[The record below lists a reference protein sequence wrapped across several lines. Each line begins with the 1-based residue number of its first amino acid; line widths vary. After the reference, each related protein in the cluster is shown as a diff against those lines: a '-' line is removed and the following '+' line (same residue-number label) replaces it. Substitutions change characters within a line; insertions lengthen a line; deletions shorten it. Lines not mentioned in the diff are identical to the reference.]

1 MHNHA
6 QASKNMKKG
15 AGEIMLQQER
25 HTRILELLSQFGR
38 VYATE
43 LSLQLGV
50 SEDTVR
56 RDLKQLDEQKQL
68 RRVHG
73 GALPLQH
80 ESPEYRQRHEEIDPL
95 KQRVALAAIPL
106 IKGGQTILIDSGST
120 CLQLAMNLPTHF
132 NFTVVTPSPLVATKL
147 IHHNNIEL
155 ILLGGKIFKPAVMAL
170 GATTNAML
178 RKIHFDS
185 CFLGV
190 CALHPSQGLSINHI
204 DEAETLATIIEQSE
218 QVVTLASYLK
228 LGKVSTHKIC
238 STHKIN
244 YLITDSSSDPKL
256 LNLFSDQGIE
266 INICADQ

>member
-1 MHNHA
+1 
-6 QASKNMKKG
+6 
-15 AGEIMLQQER
+15 MLQQER
-25 HTRILELLSQFGR
+25 HSRILDLLSQFGR

-56 RDLKQLDEQKQL
+56 RDLKVLDEQKKL

-80 ESPEYRQRHEEIDPL
+80 ENKEYRQRHEEIDPL
-95 KQRVALAAIPL
+95 KERVALAAIPL
-106 IKGGQTILIDSGST
+106 IEEGQTILIDSGTT

-155 ILLGGKIFKPAVMAL
+155 ILLGGKIFKPSVMAL

-178 RKIHFDS
+178 RKIHFDT

-228 LGKVSTHKIC
+228 LGKMSTHKVC
-238 STHKIN
+238 GANKID

-256 LNLFSDQGIE
+256 LSLFSEQGIE
-266 INICADQ
+266 IKICND

>member
-1 MHNHA
+1 
-6 QASKNMKKG
+6 
-15 AGEIMLQQER
+15 MLQQER
-25 HTRILELLSQFGR
+25 HSKILELLGQLGR

-56 RDLKQLDEQKQL
+56 RDLKLLDEQKQL

-80 ESPEYRQRHEEIDPL
+80 ENQEYRERHEEIDPL

-106 IKGGQTILIDSGST
+106 IKEGQTILIDSGST

-190 CALHPSQGLSINHI
+190 CALHPRHGLSIGHI

-218 QVVTLASYLK
+218 QVITLASYLK
-228 LGKVSTHKIC
+228 LGKMSTHKVC
-238 STHKIN
+238 ATHKID
-244 YLITDSSSDPKL
+244 YLITDSNSDAKL
-256 LNLFSDQGIE
+256 LALFAEQGID
-266 INICADQ
+266 IKICAE

>member
-1 MHNHA
+1 
-6 QASKNMKKG
+6 
-15 AGEIMLQQER
+15 MLQQER
-25 HTRILELLSQFGR
+25 HSKILALLSQLGR
-38 VYATE
+38 VYAAE
-43 LSLQLGV
+43 LSVQLGV

-56 RDLKQLDEQKQL
+56 RDLKTLDELKQL

-80 ESPEYRQRHEEIDPL
+80 ENQEYRQRHEEVDPL

-106 IKGGQTILIDSGST
+106 IKEGDTILIDSGST
-120 CLQLAMNLPTHF
+120 CLQLAMNLPTDF
-132 NFTVVTPSPLVATKL
+132 SFTVVTPSPLVATKL

-218 QVVTLASYLK
+218 QVVTLASHLK
-228 LGKVSTHKIC
+228 LGKMSTYKVC
-238 STHKIN
+238 GAHKIN
-244 YLITDSSSDPKL
+244 YLVTDPKSDPKL
-256 LNLFSDQGIE
+256 LNLFSEQGIE
-266 INICADQ
+266 IQLCAE

>member
-1 MHNHA
+1 
-6 QASKNMKKG
+6 
-15 AGEIMLQQER
+15 MLQEER
-25 HTRILELLSQFGR
+25 HSKILELLSRFGR

-56 RDLKQLDEQKQL
+56 RDLKLLDELKQL

-80 ESPEYRQRHEEIDPL
+80 EGQEYRQRHDEVDPL
-95 KQRVALAAIPL
+95 KLRVALAAIPL
-106 IKGGQTILIDSGST
+106 IKEGQTILIDSGTT

-155 ILLGGKIFKPAVMAL
+155 ILLGGKIFKPSVMAL

-178 RKIHFDS
+178 RKIHFDT

-228 LGKVSTHKIC
+228 LGKMSTHKVC
-238 STHKIN
+238 GANKID
-244 YLITDSSSDPKL
+244 YLMTDSSSDPKL
-256 LNLFSDQGIE
+256 LSLFSEQGIE
-266 INICADQ
+266 IKICND

>member
-1 MHNHA
+1 
-6 QASKNMKKG
+6 MKKS
-15 AGEIMLQQER
+15 AGEIMLQQQR
-25 HTRILELLSQFGR
+25 HSKILALLSQLGR
-38 VYATE
+38 VYAAE
-43 LSLQLGV
+43 LSVQLGV

-56 RDLKQLDEQKQL
+56 RDLKLLDELKQL

-80 ESPEYRQRHEEIDPL
+80 ESQEYRERHEEIDPL
-95 KQRVALAAIPL
+95 KQRVALAAVPL
-106 IKGGQTILIDSGST
+106 IKEGQTILIDSGST

-178 RKIHFDS
+178 RKINFDS

-190 CALHPSQGLSINHI
+190 CALHPSQGMSINHI
-204 DEAETLATIIEQSE
+204 DEAETLATIIDQSE
-218 QVVTLASYLK
+218 QVVTLASNLK
-228 LGKVSTHKIC
+228 LGKVSTHKVC

-244 YLITDSSSDPKL
+244 YLITDSLSDPKL
-256 LNLFSDQGIE
+256 LSLFAEQGID
-266 INICADQ
+266 IKICADK

>member
-1 MHNHA
+1 
-6 QASKNMKKG
+6 
-15 AGEIMLQQER
+15 MLQQER
-25 HTRILELLSQFGR
+25 HSRILDLLSQFGR

-56 RDLKQLDEQKQL
+56 RDLKVLDEQKKL

-80 ESPEYRQRHEEIDPL
+80 ENKEYRQRHEEVDPL
-95 KQRVALAAIPL
+95 KERVALAAISL
-106 IKGGQTILIDSGST
+106 IEEGQTILIDSGTT

-155 ILLGGKIFKPAVMAL
+155 ILLGGKIFKPSVMAL

-178 RKIHFDS
+178 RKIHFDT

-228 LGKVSTHKIC
+228 LGKMSTHKVC
-238 STHKIN
+238 GANKID

-256 LNLFSDQGIE
+256 LSLFSEQGIE
-266 INICADQ
+266 IKICND

>member
-1 MHNHA
+1 
-6 QASKNMKKG
+6 
-15 AGEIMLQQER
+15 MLQQER
-25 HTRILELLSQFGR
+25 HRRILDLLSQFGR
-38 VYATE
+38 VYAAE

-56 RDLKQLDEQKQL
+56 RDLKVLDGQYKL

-80 ESPEYRQRHEEIDPL
+80 ENKEYRQRHEEVDPL
-95 KQRVALAAIPL
+95 KERVALAAIPL
-106 IKGGQTILIDSGST
+106 IKEGQTILIDSGST
-120 CLQLAMNLPTHF
+120 CLQLAINLPTHF

-155 ILLGGKIFKPAVMAL
+155 ILLGGKIFKPSVMAL

-204 DEAETLATIIEQSE
+204 DEAETLATIIDQSE
-218 QVVTLASYLK
+218 QVVTLASSFK
-228 LGKVSTHKIC
+228 LGKMATHKVC
-238 STHKIN
+238 DTRKIDC
-244 YLITDSSSDPKL
+244 LVTDSASDAKL
-256 LNLFSDQGIE
+256 LSLFSEQGINIE
-266 INICADQ
+266 ICAD

>member
-1 MHNHA
+1 
-6 QASKNMKKG
+6 
-15 AGEIMLQQER
+15 MLQQQR
-25 HTRILELLSQFGR
+25 HSKILELLSQLGR
-38 VYATE
+38 VYAAE
-43 LSLQLGV
+43 LSVQLSV

-56 RDLKQLDEQKQL
+56 RDLKLLDELKQL

-80 ESPEYRQRHEEIDPL
+80 ENQEYRERHEEIDPL

-106 IKGGQTILIDSGST
+106 IKEGQTILIDSGST

-155 ILLGGKIFKPAVMAL
+155 ILLGGKIFKPSVMAL

-218 QVVTLASYLK
+218 RVITLASHLK
-228 LGKVSTHKIC
+228 LGKMATHKVC
-238 STHKIN
+238 DVHKIDC
-244 YLITDSSSDPKL
+244 LVTDSMSDVKL
-256 LNLFSDQGIE
+256 LSLFSAQGVDIQV
-266 INICADQ
+266 CPD

>member
-1 MHNHA
+1 
-6 QASKNMKKG
+6 
-15 AGEIMLQQER
+15 MLQQER
-25 HTRILELLSQFGR
+25 HSKTLELLSQFGR
-38 VYATE
+38 VYANE

-56 RDLKQLDEQKQL
+56 RDLKLLDEQKKL

-80 ESPEYRQRHEEIDPL
+80 QNQEYRERHEEVDPL
-95 KQRVALAAIPL
+95 KLRVALAAIPL
-106 IKGGQTILIDSGST
+106 IKEGQTILIDSGTT
-120 CLQLAMNLPTHF
+120 CLQLAMNLPTDF

-178 RKIHFDS
+178 RKIYFDT

-190 CALHPSQGLSINHI
+190 CALHPSKGLSINHI
-204 DEAETLATIIEQSE
+204 DEAETLSTIIEQSE
-218 QVVTLASYLK
+218 QVVTLASNVK
-228 LGKVSTHKIC
+228 LGKMSKHKVCDAHKIDC
-238 STHKIN
+238 
-244 YLITDSSSDPKL
+244 LVTDVASDPKL
-256 LNLFSDQGIE
+256 LSLFEAQGI
-266 INICADQ
+266 NIKICKD

>member
-1 MHNHA
+1 
-6 QASKNMKKG
+6 MKKT
-15 AGEIMLQQER
+15 AGDNMLQQQR
-25 HTRILELLSQFGR
+25 HSKILELLSQLGR

-56 RDLKQLDEQKQL
+56 RDLKLLDELKQL

-80 ESPEYRQRHEEIDPL
+80 ESQEYRQRHEEIDPL

-106 IKGGQTILIDSGST
+106 IKEGQTILIDSGST

-155 ILLGGKIFKPAVMAL
+155 ILLGGKIFKPSVMAL

-178 RKIHFDS
+178 RKIHFDCS
-185 CFLGV
+185 FLGV

-204 DEAETLATIIEQSE
+204 DEAETLSTIIEQSE

-228 LGKVSTHKIC
+228 LGKMATHKVC
-238 STHKIN
+238 DAHKIDC
-244 YLITDSSSDPKL
+244 LVTDSSSDPKL
-256 LNLFSDQGIE
+256 LALFSEQGID
-266 INICADQ
+266 IKICAD

>member
-1 MHNHA
+1 
-6 QASKNMKKG
+6 MKKT
-15 AGEIMLQQER
+15 AGNIMLQQER
-25 HTRILELLSQFGR
+25 HSRILDLLSQFGR

-56 RDLKQLDEQKQL
+56 RDLKVLDEQKKL

-80 ESPEYRQRHEEIDPL
+80 ENKEYRQRHEEVDPL
-95 KQRVALAAIPL
+95 KERVALAAIPL
-106 IKGGQTILIDSGST
+106 IEEGQTILIDSGTT

-132 NFTVVTPSPLVATKL
+132 NYTVVTPSPLVATKL

-155 ILLGGKIFKPAVMAL
+155 ILLGGKIFKPSVMAL

-178 RKIHFDS
+178 RKIHFDT

-218 QVVTLASYLK
+218 QVVTLASNLK
-228 LGKVSTHKIC
+228 LGKMSTHKVC
-238 STHKIN
+238 GANKIDC
-244 YLITDSSSDPKL
+244 LITDSSSDPKL
-256 LNLFSDQGIE
+256 LSLFSEQGID
-266 INICADQ
+266 IKICND

>member
-1 MHNHA
+1 
-6 QASKNMKKG
+6 MKT
-15 AGEIMLQQER
+15 AGNIMLQQER
-25 HTRILELLSQFGR
+25 HSKILALLSQLGR

-43 LSLQLGV
+43 LSAELNV

-56 RDLKQLDEQKQL
+56 RDLKLLDEQKQL

-80 ESPEYRQRHEEIDPL
+80 ENQEYRERHEEVDPL
-95 KQRVALAAIPL
+95 KKRVALAAIPL
-106 IKGGQTILIDSGST
+106 IKAGQTILIDSGTT
-120 CLQLAMNLPTHF
+120 CLQLAMNLPTDL

-155 ILLGGKIFKPAVMAL
+155 ILLGGKIFKPSVMAL

-178 RKIHFDS
+178 RKIHFDI

-204 DEAETLATIIEQSE
+204 DEAETLATIIDQSE
-218 QVVTLASYLK
+218 QVVTLASSFK
-228 LGKVSTHKIC
+228 LGKMATYKVCDTRKID
-238 STHKIN
+238 S
-244 YLITDSSSDPKL
+244 LVTDSASDAEL
-256 LNLFSDQGIE
+256 LTLFSEQGL
-266 INICADQ
+266 NIHICEDK

>member
-1 MHNHA
+1 
-6 QASKNMKKG
+6 
-15 AGEIMLQQER
+15 MLQQER
-25 HTRILELLSQFGR
+25 HSRILDLLSQFGR

-56 RDLKQLDEQKQL
+56 RDLKVLDEQKKL

-80 ESPEYRQRHEEIDPL
+80 ENKEYRQRHEEIDPL
-95 KQRVALAAIPL
+95 KERVALAAIPL
-106 IKGGQTILIDSGST
+106 IEEGQTILIDSGTT

-155 ILLGGKIFKPAVMAL
+155 ILLGGKVFKPSVMAL

-178 RKIHFDS
+178 RKIHFDT

-228 LGKVSTHKIC
+228 LGKMSTHKVC
-238 STHKIN
+238 GGNKID

-256 LNLFSDQGIE
+256 LSLFSEQGIE
-266 INICADQ
+266 IKICND

>member
-1 MHNHA
+1 
-6 QASKNMKKG
+6 
-15 AGEIMLQQER
+15 MLQQER
-25 HTRILELLSQFGR
+25 HSKILELLSQLGR
-38 VYATE
+38 VYAVE
-43 LSLQLGV
+43 LSVTLGV

-56 RDLKQLDEQKQL
+56 RDLKQLDELKLL

-73 GALPLQH
+73 GALPLQI
-80 ESPEYRQRHEEIDPL
+80 ESQEYRERHEEVDPL
-95 KQRVALAAIPL
+95 KQRVALAAVPL
-106 IKGGQTILIDSGST
+106 IKEGQTVLIDSGST
-120 CLQLAMNLPTHF
+120 CLQLAMNLPTDF

-190 CALHPSQGLSINHI
+190 CALHPSQGLSIGQI

-218 QVVTLASYLK
+218 QVVTLTSHLK
-228 LGKVSTHKIC
+228 LGKMSTHKVC
-238 STHKIN
+238 STRKIDC
-244 YLITDSSSDPKL
+244 LVTDSNSDPKL
-256 LNLFSDQGIE
+256 LSLFSDQGV
-266 INICADQ
+266 NIKVCEDK

>member
-1 MHNHA
+1 
-6 QASKNMKKG
+6 
-15 AGEIMLQQER
+15 MLQQER
-25 HTRILELLSQFGR
+25 HSRILDLLSQLGR
-38 VYATE
+38 VYAAE

-56 RDLKQLDEQKQL
+56 RDLKLLDEKKKL

-80 ESPEYRQRHEEIDPL
+80 ENKEYRQRHDEVDPL
-95 KQRVALAAIPL
+95 KERVALAAIPL
-106 IKGGQTILIDSGST
+106 IEEGQTILIDSGTT

-155 ILLGGKIFKPAVMAL
+155 ILLGGKIFKPSVMAL

-178 RKIHFDS
+178 RKIHFDT

-228 LGKVSTHKIC
+228 LGKMSTHKVC
-238 STHKIN
+238 SAKKIDC
-244 YLITDSSSDPKL
+244 LITDPSSDPKL
-256 LNLFSDQGIE
+256 LSLFAEQGID
-266 INICADQ
+266 IKICKE